1 MLTHLLNL
9 GVPQTRLQ
17 DIDYLQW
24 FLRMKMVEEW
34 RTNQDKYQGY
44 IVDDLTTLGP
54 QYQLSGQFSGDVGD
68 LMLMTLSNVLSMP
81 ITLFTSVPN
90 MPTLCIIPTHHTS
103 LSAQPLFLAYTQSGP
118 GHYDSVVPVNDD
130 RECAQDKKCKCYCGQ
145 KSDGISEKCLSFR
158 CTCHRQ
164 SRGCHNKY
172 GIRPLPPTTRKLK
185 KYV

>member
-1 MLTHLLNL
+1 
-9 GVPQTRLQ
+9 
-17 DIDYLQW
+17 
-24 FLRMKMVEEW
+24 MVEEW